1 MTWTHLQIPIIAEGL
16 IERLGYSERRKLVKS
31 LLDHDNEG
39 LKETSTSSF
48 SSFEKVNDLGED
60 EFGIIRHPRPQLD
73 SGGEQC
79 WKSSEEEEE
88 GFY

>member
-1 MTWTHLQIPIIAEGL
+1 MKT
-16 IERLGYSERRKLVKS
+16 
-31 LLDHDNEG
+31 LLDHDREG

-48 SSFEKVNDLGED
+48 SSFEKVNELGEE
-60 EFGIIRHPRPQLD
+60 EFGRPCIPHPRPQLD
-73 SGGEQC
+73 SAGEQ

>member
-1 MTWTHLQIPIIAEGL
+1 MQIPIIAEGL

-48 SSFEKVNDLGED
+48 SSFEKVNELGED
-60 EFGIIRHPRPQLD
+60 EFGRCIIRRPRPQLD